1 MSRANIIGMIE
12 SSKNTDVSNSF
23 VSSLIWTIERKED
36 AKPSKTLK
44 PSSLRCIRSGVYQC
58 LGVEPSKSQKSHNL
72 DGICASGTAVHE
84 YIQSICLDMNDTGW
98 EYVDVGKY
106 ISEHNLSDV
115 KVVKPCDFEHGVYE
129 TKLRHEGF
137 GTPISFLCDGLLK
150 HKGKYYIL
158 EIKSTNAGAFFK
170 QNNVEEKHKAQAIA
184 YSTLLNVDSVI
195 FLYVERDLLNKKCF
209 QYTPTK
215 KEKDK
220 FISDV
225 KYATHCIEYGLI
237 PAKPIEAEQD
247 KRFCAYCRYINECK
261 RSTDEYKY
269 KE

>member
-1 MSRANIIGMIE
+1 MARKSLFSMIE
-12 SSKNTDVSNSF
+12 NAENVSSKFLDSF
-23 VSSLIWTIERKED
+23 IWTIERKED
-36 AKPSKTLK
+36 AKPSRTLK

-58 LGVEPSKSQKSHNL
+58 LGVEPSKSQKSHVL
-72 DGICASGTAVHE
+72 DGICASGTAIHE
-84 YIQSICLDMNDTGW
+84 YIQSICLEMADTGW
-98 EYVDVGKY
+98 EYVNVGQY
-106 ISEHNLSDV
+106 ISEHNLNDV
-115 KVVKPCDFEHGVYE
+115 KVIKPCDFERGVYE

-170 QNNVEEKHKAQAIA
+170 QNGVEEKHKAQAIA
-184 YSTLLNVDSVI
+184 YSTLLNVNSVI

-220 FISDV
+220 FVSDV
-225 KYATHCIEYGLI
+225 KYATHCIEYDLI

-247 KRFCAYCRYINECK
+247 KRFCAYCRYADECK
-261 RSTDEYKY
+261 KSVEEYKY